1 MNHHRRRP
9 DSPAAVNL
17 DSASQILKQTTTIF
31 KTHLHTLIFLSFL
44 ILTFRSNV
52 ENGSNFLTTFI
63 DRDPS
68 LKSLLSRIDISGR
81 SNSNANSNNQPLLQD
96 RRRRPFL
103 QLTRVGTLDDDF
115 FSGDDQSDK
124 SLFGSVSK
132 SHPNGTFVILDHFD
146 PKLGFSNP
154 IVDNGILVNEIVR
167 SGFTIKAP
175 REEESLGDDGVVE
188 NETIV
193 DGNGS
198 GNENSF
204 VNLFKGLE
212 LGRRDATAL
221 MFVAGIL
228 SASYGYVILGFLVT
242 YSWVLGTVFVLVLN
256 DLLGRY
262 KSLTSTLW
270 DGSNLGLKRLTGFI
284 LMRWAV
290 RDALTQLLG
299 ICFFGEIDDH
309 YLFFKI
315 FVRLKLMPFSVM
327 ASWVRGYEKESAGFL
342 VSWFLF
348 DTLLAFI
355 FAVDAWVAIVDSRKS
370 GREVVKEGCHLLA
383 TMLNPAINIK
393 CLEGIVCGSLTR
405 WILSSFFGRLFASA
419 FQSVMEVYF
428 MVAWLVYYFAV
439 RSKTASSLGRTFGHR
454 ELEGILEG
462 FR

>member
-1 MNHHRRRP
+1 MNHHRRRRA

-17 DSASQILKQTTTIF
+17 DSATQILKQTTTIF
-31 KTHLHTLIFLSFL
+31 KTHLHTLVFLSFL

-81 SNSNANSNNQPLLQD
+81 SHSSPNSNHQPILQH

-115 FSGDDQSDK
+115 FSGDDHSDK
-124 SLFGSVSK
+124 SLFGGIAK
-132 SHPNGTFVILDHFD
+132 SNLNGTFVIFDHFD
-146 PKLGFSNP
+146 PNLGFSNGV
-154 IVDNGILVNEIVR
+154 VDSGILVNEIVR
-167 SGFTIKAP
+167 SGFTFKAP
-175 REEESLGDDGVVE
+175 REEESLGDDAVVE
-188 NETIV
+188 DEKIG
-193 DGNGS
+193 DGNER
-198 GNENSF
+198 ENSF
-204 VNLFKGLE
+204 GNLFKGLE

-284 LMRWAV
+284 LLRWAV

-348 DTLLAFI
+348 DTLLAFV

-393 CLEGIVCGSLTR
+393 CLEGILCGSLTR
-405 WILSSFFGRLFASA
+405 WILSSCFGRLFASA

-439 RSKTASSLGRTFGHR
+439 RSKTASSLGRTFGQR